1 MKIMTKIKILAY
13 VALVAVV
20 GILYG
25 NLKSTKSKLR
35 DARQN
40 ESALLSELKDV
51 TLKGEKVG
59 VKSEGLL
66 LTISQLEKY
75 RAEDAERIKGLK
87 IKVKDL
93 ESTSKIQADINVELR
108 AQLRDTTVTVVVD
121 SVNNIVKESKFK
133 ATSIN
138 TPFLKM
144 DGIVTDKEFLGS
156 IKLPVNIYQ
165 YVTASYKRR
174 FLWWRWGLK
183 GFNQTV
189 ISDNPHVEIKY
200 AEFIHVGKSKRK

>member
-1 MKIMTKIKILAY
+1 MTKIRILGY
-13 VALVAVV
+13 IILVSAI
-20 GILYG
+20 GILYSS
-25 NLKSTKSKLR
+25 LKSTKIKLR

-40 ESALLSELKDV
+40 ESALLSDLDSVMLDGQKI
-51 TLKGEKVG
+51 G
-59 VKSEGLL
+59 VKAESLQ
-66 LTISQLEKY
+66 LTISQLKKY
-75 RAEDAERIKGLK
+75 RAEDAERMKELNIK
-87 IKVKDL
+87 IKDL
-93 ESTSKIQADINVELR
+93 ESTAKIQAEVNIDLK

-121 SVNNIVKESKFK
+121 SVNNTTKEAKYK
-133 ATSIN
+133 VTSIN

-144 DGIVTDKEFLGS
+144 NGMVTDTEFLGS

-165 YVTASYKRR
+165 YVTASYRR
-174 FLWWRWGLK
+174 KFLWWRWGLK